1 MPPSQ
6 TRNGNGS
13 VHSLGNRYGSR
24 LSKHLT
30 YEMSFKHSSCAI
42 SKEWVDNN
50 IQWRIGSSGELLC
63 QDIIRWVDL
72 VSLYIWSTVNVC
84 IHCLYFSLLLL
95 NTLSA
100 LQGQKLILKNGLLQI
115 NMMQHLQVAFWSEKR
130 LGRTGFVE
138 LKWNW
143 YLVDQRYENLLPS
156 WSCWLKTC
164 FFFSTVPSPI
174 VSGTSLVGCL
184 ATSSVSMVIS
194 TST

>member
-1 MPPSQ
+1 
-6 TRNGNGS
+6 
-13 VHSLGNRYGSR
+13 
-24 LSKHLT
+24 
-30 YEMSFKHSSCAI
+30 MSFKHSSCAI

-115 NMMQHLQVAFWSEKR
+115 NMMQHLRVAFWSEKR

-138 LKWNW
+138 LKRNW

-156 WSCWLKTC
+156 WSCWLKTR
-164 FFFSTVPSPI
+164 FFSTVPSPI

-184 ATSSVSMVIS
+184 ATSSVSMVIG
-194 TST
+194 TLT